1 MSMTTET
8 KATGF
13 PVSWDNPADG
23 DLSWRFDPMHTPDV
37 TTPLSFDLY
46 MEPFIRGFGMLRL
59 CQQNYYV
66 YVHQPGMPPSA
77 AGPVPVAAIYAGGR
91 RWREEIIPEVQGF
104 DEYYR
109 LTDFDSTGAEELA
122 TELDRL
128 VETRV
133 RCGQLHTMA
142 TLPWWMGMMN
152 LIGTV
157 HELTGGDDLAAVRL
171 VQGYGNK
178 SVEAGKGLWK
188 LSRLAASIPAVQE
201 TLLSLRDAPAEKQLA
216 ALAAIPPAQTFL
228 EQLAVFLDEFG
239 WRSGLFEFS
248 APTWMEDPSVPLS
261 QIRAFIE
268 MPDYD
273 FPAEQQ
279 RLAEEREKF
288 VQDTMAP
295 LAPDE
300 RERLHAAIDA
310 AVDIAP
316 ILEDHNYYIDQR
328 VGVLPRRLV
337 LAAAR
342 RLVSTGALS
351 RAEDVFFLTRE
362 ELQSALLGRADGTA
376 GIVERRREDMEHWG
390 KITPPEF
397 VGAPPREEPPQ
408 DAPDR
413 FWGTRNLR
421 SDRPGELKGNAASAG
436 IARGPARVL
445 ASLNE
450 AVRFKPG
457 DVLVTRTTMPP
468 WTPLFAVASAV
479 VTETGGILS
488 HAAVTAREYGLPAVL
503 CVQNAT
509 RLIKDGQPLEV
520 DGTNGTVRI
529 LS

>member
-1 MSMTTET
+1 MTTET
-8 KATGF
+8 KTTDF
-13 PVSWDNPADG
+13 PVHWDNPADA
-23 DLSWRFDPMHTPDV
+23 DLSWRFDPMHTPEV

-66 YVHQPGMPPSA
+66 YVHQPTMPPTA
-77 AGPVPVAAIYAGGR
+77 PGPIPTDAIYAGGR
-91 RWREEIIPEVQGF
+91 RWREEIIPEVRGF
-104 DEYYR
+104 DDHYR
-109 LTDFDSTGAEELA
+109 LTDFDSMSADELIS
-122 TELDRL
+122 EVDHL
-128 VETRV
+128 VDARV

-142 TLPWWMGMMN
+142 TMPWWMGMMN

-171 VQGYGNK
+171 VQGHGNK
-178 SVEAGKGLWK
+178 SVEAGERLWK
-188 LSRLAASIPAVQE
+188 LGRLASSVPEVQE
-201 TLLSLRDAPAEKQLA
+201 TLLSLREAPADTQLA
-216 ALAAIPPAQTFL
+216 ALAVIDSAAPFL
-228 EQLAVFLDEFG
+228 EQFRRFLDEFG

-248 APTWMEDPSVPLS
+248 APTWMEDASVPLS

-273 FPAEQQ
+273 FPAEQR

-288 VQDTMAP
+288 VQETMAP
-295 LAPDE
+295 LAPE
-300 RERLHAAIDA
+300 QRQRLQDAIDA
-310 AVDIAP
+310 TVDVAS

-337 LAAAR
+337 LAAGR
-342 RLVSTGALS
+342 RLVSAGAVAS
-351 RAEDVFFLTRE
+351 AEDVFFLKGE
-362 ELQSALLGRADGTA
+362 ELKAALAGQANDCV
-376 GIVERRREDMEHWG
+376 GIVERRREEMANWAV
-390 KITPPEF
+390 ISPPETI
-397 VGAPPREEPPQ
+397 GAPAQQEPVQ
-408 DAPDR
+408 GDQPDR

-421 SDRPGELKGNAASAG
+421 SERPGELKGNAASAG
-436 IARGPARVL
+436 VARGPARVL

-450 AVRFKPG
+450 AGRFKPG

-468 WTPLFAVASAV
+468 WTPLFAVAAAV
-479 VTETGGILS
+479 ITETGGILS

-509 RLIKDGQPLEV
+509 RLIRDGQAVEV
-520 DGTNGTVRI
+520 DGSKGTIRF